1 MSEAPTVGEPHATQD
16 EVLGILCRW
25 TKDDDYDLLT
35 CIRDLRRALATLP
48 VVPPQLSELEVDEIA
63 CRYATMGSE
72 GSWIFR
78 EGALHDFVG
87 EVRITLPVGDVEP
100 RSSFETAARLMNETG
115 QGEHLTE
122 SYSPAVRRPG
132 DE

>member
-48 VVPPQLSELEVDEIA
+48 VVPPKPVAWRWRYKGTSRWTFTPVPFIDSECDIEPL
-63 CRYATMGSE
+63 
-72 GSWIFR
+72 F
-78 EGALHDFVG
+78 
-87 EVRITLPVGDVEP
+87 TLPVGDVEP
-100 RSSFETAARLMNETG
+100 RSSLS
-115 QGEHLTE
+115 HSTE
-122 SYSPAVRRPG
+122 SDSAFPDAVDG
-132 DE
+132 DRA